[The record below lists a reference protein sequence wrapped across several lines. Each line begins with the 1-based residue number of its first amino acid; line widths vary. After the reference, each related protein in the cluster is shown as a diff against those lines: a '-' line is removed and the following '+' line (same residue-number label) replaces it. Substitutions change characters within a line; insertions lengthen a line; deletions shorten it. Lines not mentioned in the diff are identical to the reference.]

1 MGEFKTWLEQGA
13 PSDDANATPASPREN
28 TAKRN
33 E

>member
-13 PSDDANATPASPREN
+13 PFDDAKATPASPREN
-28 TAKRN
+28 TAKSH